1 MATPSPLQR
10 TPEERRA
17 LLARHFVEVAE
28 PLLEAGESYADLSVE
43 SLIKA
48 GGISR
53 STFYAYFEDKGD
65 LLSAMAADV
74 IAELFEAGRSWWDL
88 PDDGDKQALRE
99 ALRPALETQRRHR
112 AILGAVAE
120 SAAYDPRVREQH
132 TRLVS
137 EVAANLATH
146 VRGAQRRGAA
156 CPDLDAVRVARWL
169 IWMHERGLHQLVTPA
184 APAEAGKLL
193 DALTD
198 IVWRTLYEGY
208 R

>member
-1 MATPSPLQR
+1 MATSPLQR
-10 TPEERRA
+10 TPDERRA
-17 LLARHFVEVAE
+17 LLARHFVAVVE
-28 PLLEAGESYADLSVE
+28 PLLEAGDAYADLSVE
-43 SLIKA
+43 SLITA

-74 IAELFEAGRSWWDL
+74 TAELFEAGRSWWDF
-88 PDDGDKQALRE
+88 PDDGDKAALRE

-112 AILGAVAE
+112 AILGAVADT
-120 SAAYDPRVREQH
+120 AAYDARVRAQH
-132 TRLVS
+132 ARLVS
-137 EVAANLATH
+137 EVAGNLATH
-146 VRGAQRRGAA
+146 VRGAQRRGTA
-156 CPDLDAVRVARWL
+156 CSDLDAARVARWL

-184 APAEAGKLL
+184 ADAEAAKLL